1 MKLPSLMSILTGA
14 NAAVNLLS
22 KLHGFI
28 KNRRKNPPSDDPK
41 GKEEE
46 GDSNMGVI
54 NGITGV
60 VSDRGGPIQGKKL
73 EKKEIA
79 EMRRR
84 QVEDSLVSIGTQRT
98 LMGQNVERI
107 LMQARRKG
115 VTPSAKRTLY
125 VKWRIAQQQYDYLNT
140 MHENLE
146 LILARMQISDMTV
159 EFGEA
164 ISAATAVIREN
175 NKETPDFSALMRKFN
190 KQIAPVN
197 ELMGEGFESMTKSL
211 LDVEMPTDG
220 LYSESSFDA
229 AIRGE
234 TAPAEVA
241 SDLPFPP
248 AESAQEKTPDTA
260 RQEEDLEDTLRRL
273 ARDLE
278 GK

>member
-28 KNRRKNPPSDDPK
+28 KNRRKNPPSDEPE

-54 NGITGV
+54 NGITSV